1 MSLDLNKRHQQ
12 ILWATIRQYVA
23 TAEPVGSKALVD
35 GYNLN
40 VSPATIR
47 SGFNT
52 LEKAGLLYQPH
63 TSAGRIPSDSGYRL
77 YVDQLLG
84 YGSRVG
90 NLHEPTPLMKPS
102 LDIGRQVEELLHE
115 KLDWDGW
122 SLEAV
127 LRGAAEV
134 LATLSGYIT
143 MITLPQTQ
151 HSTIKHIQ
159 FVPVEAT
166 KIMLVVVLD
175 SYQTQSILMQLPQD
189 RDLPIDGDLL
199 DRELQVLS
207 NFLNSKLRGRSL
219 LAISVLDWN
228 ELDREFQHYVD
239 LVGNLLVD
247 LSRQSQPTHSSQIM
261 IRGIAEVL
269 RQPEFSELQQV
280 KTLLHLLESE
290 QEQLW
295 QLIFDPRQMEMATL
309 VNRQSDFHPKISIK
323 IGTENLLEPMQTCT
337 LISTTYQQDSVP
349 VGSVGLLGPKR
360 MLYENAIALVQ
371 SAADYIS
378 ESISHE

>member
-77 YVDQLLG
+77 YVDRLLG

-90 NLHEPTPLMKPS
+90 NMQPS

-122 SLEAV
+122 SLETV

-219 LAISVLDWN
+219 LAISILDWN

-261 IRGIAEVL
+261 IRGVAEVL
-269 RQPEFSELQQV
+269 RQPEFSELHQV

-295 QLIFDPRQMEMATL
+295 QLIFDPRQMDMATL
-309 VNRQSDFHPKISIK
+309 VNRQADFHPKISIK
-323 IGTENLLEPMQTCT
+323 IGTENPLEPMQTCT

-378 ESISHE
+378 EAISHE

>member
-12 ILWATIRQYVA
+12 ILWATIRQYIA

-47 SGFNT
+47 SGFTT

-77 YVDQLLG
+77 YVD
-84 YGSRVG
+84 R
-90 NLHEPTPLMKPS
+90 LMQPS
-102 LDIGRQVEELLHE
+102 PNIGRQVEELLHD

-159 FVPVEAT
+159 FVPVETT

-175 SYQTQSILMQLPQD
+175 SYQTQSILMQLPQVVEQ
-189 RDLPIDGDLL
+189 PIDEDLL
-199 DRELQVLS
+199 ERELQVLS

-219 LAISVLDWN
+219 LEVSTLDWS
-228 ELDREFQHYVD
+228 ELGREFQHYVD
-239 LVGNLLVD
+239 LVSNLLAD

-290 QEQLW
+290 QDQLW
-295 QLIFDPRQMEMATL
+295 QLIFNPHKIEINTST
-309 VNRQSDFHPKISIK
+309 NRLSDFQPKISIK
-323 IGTENLLEPMQTCT
+323 IGAENLLEPMQTCT
-337 LISTTYQQDSVP
+337 LISATYQQDSIP

-378 ESISHE
+378 ESISHEQG

>member
-47 SGFNT
+47 SGFST

-77 YVDQLLG
+77 YVDRLLG
-84 YGSRVG
+84 YGSMVG
-90 NLHEPTPLMKPS
+90 NMQPS

-143 MITLPQTQ
+143 MITLPHTQ

-175 SYQTQSILMQLPQD
+175 SYQTQSILMQLPPE

-219 LAISVLDWN
+219 LTISTLDWN

-239 LVGNLLVD
+239 LVSNLLVD
-247 LSRQSQPTHSSQIM
+247 LSRQAQPTHSSQIM

-269 RQPEFSELQQV
+269 RQPEFSELHQV

-295 QLIFDPRQMEMATL
+295 QLIFDPRQIELPTL
-309 VNRQSDFHPKISIK
+309 INRQSDFHPKISIK

-337 LISTTYQQDSVP
+337 LISTTYQQDSIP

>member
-47 SGFNT
+47 SGFTT

-77 YVDQLLG
+77 YVDRLLG
-84 YGSRVG
+84 YGSSGG
-90 NLHEPTPLMKPS
+90 NMQTS

-159 FVPVEAT
+159 FIQVEAT

-219 LAISVLDWN
+219 LAISILDWN

-269 RQPEFSELQQV
+269 RQPEFSELHQV

-295 QLIFDPRQMEMATL
+295 QLIFDPRQMDMATL
-309 VNRQSDFHPKISIK
+309 VNRQAEFHPKISIK
-323 IGTENLLEPMQTCT
+323 IGTENHLEPMQTCT

-378 ESISHE
+378 EAISHD

>member
-1 MSLDLNKRHQQ
+1 
-12 ILWATIRQYVA
+12 
-23 TAEPVGSKALVD
+23 
-35 GYNLN
+35 
-40 VSPATIR
+40 
-47 SGFNT
+47 
-52 LEKAGLLYQPH
+52 
-63 TSAGRIPSDSGYRL
+63 
-77 YVDQLLG
+77 
-84 YGSRVG
+84 
-90 NLHEPTPLMKPS
+90 
-102 LDIGRQVEELLHE
+102 
-115 KLDWDGW
+115 
-122 SLEAV
+122 
-127 LRGAAEV
+127 
-134 LATLSGYIT
+134 

-175 SYQTQSILMQLPQD
+175 SYQTQSILMQLPP
-189 RDLPIDGDLL
+189 RDLPMDEDLL

-219 LAISVLDWN
+219 LTISTLDWN
-228 ELDREFQHYVD
+228 ELGLEFQHYVD
-239 LVGNLLVD
+239 LVSKLLVD
-247 LSRQSQPTHSSQIM
+247 LSRQAQPIHSSQIM

-269 RQPEFSELQQV
+269 RQPEFSELHQV

-295 QLIFDPRQMEMATL
+295 QLIFDPRQIEMPTL
-309 VNRQSDFHPKISIK
+309 VNRQAEFYPKISIK

-378 ESISHE
+378 ESISHESRS

>member
-1 MSLDLNKRHQQ
+1 MSLDLNKRNQQ

-47 SGFNT
+47 SGFTT

-77 YVDQLLG
+77 YVDRLLG
-84 YGSRVG
+84 YDGSRVG
-90 NLHEPTPLMKPS
+90 NMQPS
-102 LDIGRQVEELLHE
+102 LDIGRQVEEMLHE

-189 RDLPIDGDLL
+189 RELPIDRDLL

-219 LAISVLDWN
+219 LTIATLDWN

-239 LVGNLLVD
+239 LVSNLLID
-247 LSRQSQPTHSSQIM
+247 LSRQAQPTHSSQIM

-269 RQPEFSELQQV
+269 RQPEFSELHQV

-295 QLIFDPRQMEMATL
+295 QLIFDPRQIEMPTL

-337 LISTTYQQDSVP
+337 LISTTYQQDSIP

-378 ESISHE
+378 ESISHESRS

>member
-77 YVDQLLG
+77 YVDRLLG

-90 NLHEPTPLMKPS
+90 NMQPS

-134 LATLSGYIT
+134 LATLSGC
-143 MITLPQTQ
+143 
-151 HSTIKHIQ
+151 
-159 FVPVEAT
+159 
-166 KIMLVVVLD
+166 
-175 SYQTQSILMQLPQD
+175 
-189 RDLPIDGDLL
+189 
-199 DRELQVLS
+199 
-207 NFLNSKLRGRSL
+207 
-219 LAISVLDWN
+219 W
-228 ELDREFQHYVD
+228 
-239 LVGNLLVD
+239 
-247 LSRQSQPTHSSQIM
+247 
-261 IRGIAEVL
+261 
-269 RQPEFSELQQV
+269 
-280 KTLLHLLESE
+280 
-290 QEQLW
+290 W
-295 QLIFDPRQMEMATL
+295 
-309 VNRQSDFHPKISIK
+309 
-323 IGTENLLEPMQTCT
+323 
-337 LISTTYQQDSVP
+337 
-349 VGSVGLLGPKR
+349 
-360 MLYENAIALVQ
+360 
-371 SAADYIS
+371 
-378 ESISHE
+378 

>member
-47 SGFNT
+47 SGFST

-77 YVDQLLG
+77 YVDRLLG
-84 YGSRVG
+84 YGSVG
-90 NLHEPTPLMKPS
+90 NMQPS

-175 SYQTQSILMQLPQD
+175 SYQTQSILMQLPPE
-189 RDLPIDGDLL
+189 RDLPIEGDLL

-219 LAISVLDWN
+219 LTISTLDWN
-228 ELDREFQHYVD
+228 ELGLEFQHYVD
-239 LVGNLLVD
+239 LVSNLLVD

-269 RQPEFSELQQV
+269 RQPEFSELRQV

-295 QLIFDPRQMEMATL
+295 QLIFDPRQMDMATL

-378 ESISHE
+378 ESISHESRS

>member
-77 YVDQLLG
+77 YVDRLLG

-90 NLHEPTPLMKPS
+90 NMQPS
-102 LDIGRQVEELLHE
+102 LDIRRQVEELLHE

-159 FVPVEAT
+159 FVQVEAT

-219 LAISVLDWN
+219 LAISILDWN

-295 QLIFDPRQMEMATL
+295 QLIFDPRQMDMATL
-309 VNRQSDFHPKISIK
+309 VNRQADFHPKISIK
-323 IGTENLLEPMQTCT
+323 IGTENHLEPMQTCT

-378 ESISHE
+378 EAISHE

>member
-47 SGFNT
+47 SGFTT

-77 YVDQLLG
+77 YVDRLLG
-84 YGSRVG
+84 YGSSGG
-90 NLHEPTPLMKPS
+90 NMQTS

-159 FVPVEAT
+159 FVQVEAT

-219 LAISVLDWN
+219 LAISILDWN

-269 RQPEFSELQQV
+269 RQPEFSELHQV

-295 QLIFDPRQMEMATL
+295 QLIFDPRQMDMATL
-309 VNRQSDFHPKISIK
+309 VNRQAEFHPKISIK
-323 IGTENLLEPMQTCT
+323 IGTENHLEPMQTCT

-378 ESISHE
+378 EAISHD

>member
-47 SGFNT
+47 SGFTT

-77 YVDQLLG
+77 YVDRLLG

-90 NLHEPTPLMKPS
+90 NMQPS

-219 LAISVLDWN
+219 LTISTLDWN

-239 LVGNLLVD
+239 LVSNLLVD

-295 QLIFDPRQMEMATL
+295 QLIFDPRQMDMATL
-309 VNRQSDFHPKISIK
+309 VNRQADFHPKISIK
-323 IGTENLLEPMQTCT
+323 IGTENHLEPMQTCT

-378 ESISHE
+378 EAISHESRS